1 MRDNKPKRR
10 KIAHSQESIELMRAK
25 KKEKQQDTLDRIGY
39 RKEGDYIDR
48 VSYLAW

>member
-10 KIAHSQESIELMRAK
+10 KIAHSKESLELMRAK
-25 KKEKQQDTLDRIGY
+25 KTEKQQDTLDRIGY
-39 RKEGDYIDR
+39 RKEEDYIDR